1 MDIKLGFMPLAS
13 GNYQA
18 TQEFSDG
25 TIRMS
30 FAVGNKSAT
39 IVMSREEAEEIAED
53 LKYALTPPE
62 NG

>member
-1 MDIKLGFMPLAS
+1 MDIKLGFVPLAS

-30 FAVGNKSAT
+30 FSVGNKNAT
-39 IVMSREEAEEIAED
+39 IIMSREEAEHIFED
-53 LKYALTPPE
+53 LKFILAPPE
-62 NG
+62 G

>member
-1 MDIKLGFMPLAS
+1 MDIKLGFIPLAS

-30 FAVGNKSAT
+30 FAVGNKNAT
-39 IVMSREEAEEIAED
+39 IIMSREEAEQISED
-53 LKYALTPPE
+53 LNLTLRPPE
-62 NG
+62 EG